1 MDGEIL
7 VPLGLF
13 AMIAAIVI
21 IPRYFRSQERQKL
34 QETLRAA
41 VERGEP
47 IPPEIVQAM
56 TQPVKESRS
65 GAYRHPDQDLRQ
77 GIVWLAVGLGLALMG
92 YLIGFNEPDATH
104 VMLGVAAIPSFI
116 GVAFIVLWAVGRKKS

>member
-1 MDGEIL
+1 MDGGIL

-21 IPRYFRSQERQKL
+21 VPRYFRSLERQKL

-56 TQPVKESRS
+56 TQPAKEGRVS
-65 GAYRHPDQDLRQ
+65 YKHPDQDLRQ

-92 YLIGFNEPDATH
+92 YFIGFTEPDATH
-104 VMLGVAAIPSFI
+104 VMLGVAAIPGFI
-116 GVAFIVLWAVGRKKS
+116 GLAFIVLWAVGRKKS

>member
-1 MDGEIL
+1 LEIL
-7 VPLGLF
+7 IPLGFF

-21 IPRYFRSQERQKL
+21 VPRYFRSLEQQKL

-56 TQPVKESRS
+56 TTTVKGARTPVPAS
-65 GAYRHPDQDLRQ
+65 PDRDLRQ
-77 GIVWLAVGLGLALMG
+77 GIVWLAIGFGFALMG
-92 YLIGFNEPDATH
+92 YFIGFEEPDATW
-104 VMLGVAAIPSFI
+104 VFLGIAAIPGFI
-116 GVAFIVLWAVGRKKS
+116 GLAFVLLWLAGRKRS

>member
-1 MDGEIL
+1 MDGGIL

-21 IPRYFRSQERQKL
+21 VPRYFRSLERQKL

-56 TQPVKESRS
+56 TQPVKESRA
-65 GAYRHPDQDLRQ
+65 GPYRHPDQDLRQ
-77 GIVWLAVGLGLALMG
+77 GIVWLAVGFGIALMG
-92 YLIGFNEPDATH
+92 YFIGFNEPDATH
-104 VMLGVAAIPSFI
+104 VMLGVAAIPGFI
-116 GVAFIVLWAVGRKKS
+116 GLAFIVLWAVGRKKS

>member
-1 MDGEIL
+1 MEIL
-7 VPLGLF
+7 VPLGFF

-21 IPRYFRSQERQKL
+21 VPRYFRSLERQKL

-56 TQPVKESRS
+56 TTVPAKEVRAAVRAS
-65 GAYRHPDQDLRQ
+65 PDNDLRQ
-77 GIVWLAVGLGLALMG
+77 GIVWLAIGLGIALMG
-92 YLIGFNEPDATH
+92 YFIGFDEPDATSW
-104 VMLGVAAIPSFI
+104 MLGIAAIPSFI
-116 GVAFIVLWAVGRKKS
+116 GLAFILLWFAGRKKA

>member
-1 MDGEIL
+1 MEIL

-21 IPRYFRSQERQKL
+21 VPRYFRSLEQQKL

-56 TQPVKESRS
+56 TQPVKEAK

-77 GIVWLAVGLGLALMG
+77 GIVWLAVGVGLALMG
-92 YLIGFNEPDATH
+92 YFVGYNEPDATH
-104 VMLGVAAIPSFI
+104 VFMGIAAIPGLI
-116 GVAFIVLWAVGRKKS
+116 GLAFIVLWAVGRKKN

>member
-1 MDGEIL
+1 MDGDIL

-21 IPRYFRSQERQKL
+21 VPRYFRSLERQKL

-56 TQPVKESRS
+56 TQPAKEVKIS
-65 GAYRHPDQDLRQ
+65 ARHPDHDLRQ
-77 GIVWLAVGLGLALMG
+77 GIIWLAVGFGLGLMG
-92 YLIGFNEPDATH
+92 YFMGYTEPDATH
-104 VMLGVAAIPSFI
+104 VFLGIAAIPGFI
-116 GVAFIVLWAVGRKKS
+116 GLAFIALWAVSRRKP

>member
-1 MDGEIL
+1 MNEEIL

-21 IPRYFRSQERQKL
+21 VPRYFRSLERQKL
-34 QETLRAA
+34 QDTLRAA

-56 TQPVKESRS
+56 TQPMKESK
-65 GAYRHPDQDLRQ
+65 AAFRHPDQDLRQ

-92 YLIGFNEPDATH
+92 YFMGFNEPDATH
-104 VMLGVAAIPSFI
+104 VMLGIAAIPGFI
-116 GVAFIVLWAVGRKKS
+116 GLAFIVLWAVGRRKS

>member
-1 MDGEIL
+1 MNEEIL

-21 IPRYFRSQERQKL
+21 VPRYFRSLERQKL
-34 QETLRAA
+34 QDTLRAA

-56 TQPVKESRS
+56 TQPVKESK
-65 GAYRHPDQDLRQ
+65 AAFRHPDQDLRQ

-92 YLIGFNEPDATH
+92 YFMGFNEPDATH
-104 VMLGVAAIPSFI
+104 VMLGIAAIPGFI
-116 GVAFIVLWAVGRKKS
+116 GLAFIVLWAVGRRKS

>member
-1 MDGEIL
+1 MEIL
-7 VPLGLF
+7 VPLGFF

-21 IPRYFRSQERQKL
+21 LPRYFRSQERQKL

-56 TQPVKESRS
+56 TNPAKEARIAAQVS
-65 GAYRHPDQDLRQ
+65 PDRDLRQ
-77 GIVWLAVGLGLALMG
+77 GIVWLAIGLGLALMG
-92 YLIGFNEPDATH
+92 YFVGFQEPDVTPM
-104 VMLGVAAIPSFI
+104 MLGIAAIPGFI
-116 GVAFIVLWAVGRKKS
+116 GLAFILLWAAGRKKS

>member
-7 VPLGLF
+7 VPLGFF

-21 IPRYFRSQERQKL
+21 VPRYFRSLERQKL

-56 TQPVKESRS
+56 TQPVKEGRV
-65 GAYRHPDQDLRQ
+65 GAHRHPDQDLRQ
-77 GIVWLAVGLGLALMG
+77 GIVWLAVGFGIAVMG
-92 YLIGFNEPDATH
+92 YFIGFNEPDATH
-104 VMLGVAAIPSFI
+104 VMLGIAAIPGLI
-116 GVAFIVLWAVGRKKS
+116 GLAFIVLWAAARKKG